1 MLNGSLAFLRTPD
14 MSDVQFMLD
23 IENDERYWHL
33 SGNTSPFST
42 EDIERFVT
50 ESASNLET
58 DHQLRLVIIDIATKN
73 RAGLLDV
80 FEYNPLHKRA
90 GIGIFLHEEFRG
102 KGLAADALR
111 VLIQYLF
118 KIVQLHQIWCNVLV
132 ENNSSMQLFLKA
144 GFEQTCI
151 KREWIFHDNQFHDE
165 ATLQF
170 INPNH
175 RV

>member
-1 MLNGSLAFLRTPD
+1 MLNGSVAFLRTPD

-33 SGNTSPFST
+33 SGNTSPYCA
-42 EDIERFVT
+42 EDIEKFVK
-50 ESASNLET
+50 ESSSNLEA
-58 DHQLRLVIIDIATKN
+58 DRQLRLVIIDIATKK
-73 RAGLLDV
+73 RAGLIDV
-80 FEYNPLHKRA
+80 FDYDPLHKRA
-90 GIGIFLHEEFRG
+90 GIGIFLMEEFRG
-102 KGLAADALR
+102 KGLAADSLR

-118 KIVQLHQIWCNVLV
+118 KIMQLHQLWCNVLV
-132 ENNSSMQLFLKA
+132 ENSDSMKLFLSA
-144 GFEQTCI
+144 GFEQTCV

-165 ATLQF
+165 ATLQL